1 MENGVRIDKWLWAV
15 RIYKTRSMATE
26 ACRKGHVSIG
36 NVPVKPSRMVHA
48 GEILKVRKSPITRTF
63 RVLQLAEKRMPAS
76 LTLSHLE
83 DITPPQ
89 ELELLD
95 MQKNMRRITRD
106 PGTGRPTK
114 KERRD
119 LDDFFDWQE

>member
-1 MENGVRIDKWLWAV
+1 VENGVRIDKWLWAV
-15 RIYKTRSMATE
+15 RIYKTRSLATE
-26 ACRKGHVSIG
+26 ECRKGHVSIG
-36 NVPVKPSRMVHA
+36 NIPVKPSRMVHV

-83 DITPPQ
+83 DITPPE

-95 MQKNMRRITRD
+95 MQKNMRWITRD

-119 LDDFFDWQE
+119 LDDFFDWHE

>member
-15 RIYKTRSMATE
+15 RIYKTRSLATE
-26 ACRKGHVSIG
+26 ECRKGHVSIG
-36 NVPVKPSRMVHA
+36 NIPVKPSRMVHV

-63 RVLQLAEKRMPAS
+63 RVLQLAEKRMSAS
-76 LTLSHLE
+76 LTMAHLE
-83 DITPPQ
+83 DITPPE

-95 MQKNMRRITRD
+95 MQKNMRWITRD

-119 LDDFFDWQE
+119 LDEFFDWYE

>member
-1 MENGVRIDKWLWAV
+1 VENGVRIDKWLWAV
-15 RIYKTRSMATE
+15 RIYKTRSLATE
-26 ACRKGHVSIG
+26 ECRKGHVSIG
-36 NVPVKPSRMVHA
+36 NIPVKPSRMVHV

-63 RVLQLAEKRMPAS
+63 RVLQLAEKRMSAS
-76 LTLSHLE
+76 LTLAHLE
-83 DITPPQ
+83 DITPP
-89 ELELLD
+89 EEIELLD
-95 MQKNMRRITRD
+95 MQKNMRWITRD

>member
-1 MENGVRIDKWLWAV
+1 VENGVRIDKWLWAV
-15 RIYKTRSMATE
+15 RIYKTRSLATE
-26 ACRKGHVSIG
+26 ECRKGHVSIG
-36 NVPVKPSRMVHA
+36 NIPVKPSRMVHV

-83 DITPPQ
+83 DITPPE

-95 MQKNMRRITRD
+95 MQKNMRWITRD

-119 LDDFFDWQE
+119 LDDFFDWYE

>member
-15 RIYKTRSMATE
+15 RIYKTRSLATE

-36 NVPVKPSRMVHA
+36 NIPVKPSRMVHI

-63 RVLQLAEKRMPAS
+63 RVLQLAEKRMSAS
-76 LTLSHLE
+76 LTLSYLD
-83 DITPPQ
+83 DITPPE

-95 MQKNMRRITRD
+95 MQKNMRWITRD

>member
-63 RVLQLAEKRMPAS
+63 RVLQLAEKRMPAP

-95 MQKNMRRITRD
+95 MQKNMRLITRD

>member
-1 MENGVRIDKWLWAV
+1 VENGVRIDKWLWAV
-15 RIYKTRSMATE
+15 RIYKTRSLATE
-26 ACRKGHVSIG
+26 ECRKGHVSIG
-36 NVPVKPSRMVHA
+36 NIPVKPSRMVHV

-83 DITPPQ
+83 DITPPE

-95 MQKNMRRITRD
+95 MQKNMRWITRD

>member
-1 MENGVRIDKWLWAV
+1 VENGVRIDKWLWAV
-15 RIYKTRSMATE
+15 RIYKTRSLATE
-26 ACRKGHVSIG
+26 ECRKGHVSIG
-36 NVPVKPSRMVHA
+36 NIPVKPSRMVHV

-63 RVLQLAEKRMPAS
+63 RVIQLAEKRMPAS

-83 DITPPQ
+83 DITPPE

-95 MQKNMRRITRD
+95 MQKNMRWITRD

-119 LDDFFDWQE
+119 LDDFFDWYE

>member
-15 RIYKTRSMATE
+15 RIYKTRSLATE
-26 ACRKGHVSIG
+26 ECRKGHVSIG
-36 NVPVKPSRMVHA
+36 NIPVKPSRMVHV

-95 MQKNMRRITRD
+95 MQKNMRWITRD

>member
-95 MQKNMRRITRD
+95 MQKNMRWITRD